1 MPLLK
6 NVGTG
11 LHKCM
16 DKENVTKDVV
26 VRVQPTLFVQF
37 QAKCK
42 NNYKTISEVVRE
54 LMVKYIK
61 EDK

>member
-1 MPLLK
+1 
-6 NVGTG
+6 
-11 LHKCM
+11 M

-26 VRVQPTLFVQF
+26 VRVQPTLFLQF